1 MNTEIQTYVKY
12 IVRNTGGAS
21 PLARKLK
28 IGITCYPTLGGS
40 GVVATELGKL
50 LAEKGHEIHFIT
62 HSIPFRLGKFHK
74 NIYFHEVEVNDYYVF
89 RYPPYD
95 LSLASKMAQVAK
107 MQNLDILHV
116 HYAVPH
122 AVCAFLAKQMLN
134 NGMKTVTTLHGTDI
148 TVLAQDE
155 SLKDLIRLAIH
166 QSDAVT
172 AVSQDLIKETRQLL
186 DITTPIELTYNFVD
200 KRIYYPRDVS
210 TLRNDYAAPN
220 EKILMH
226 ISNFRPVK
234 RVSDVVDIFAK
245 VSQQIPTK
253 LLLVGEGP
261 ELTKIQCKINNLGLE
276 DKVLFLGKQEDVA
289 QIISLAD
296 VLLLPSEKESFG
308 LVALEA
314 MACGVP
320 TIGSNAGGIPEL
332 VTHGETGYLSDIGD
346 VDSMADNALQLLRDE
361 KLHEQFKAAC
371 IKRAQEDFC
380 NDRITYEYESIYYK
394 VLGLESE
401 IEPLPADICLS

>member
-1 MNTEIQTYVKY
+1 M
-12 IVRNTGGAS
+12 
-21 PLARKLK
+21 ARKLK

-50 LAEKGHEIHFIT
+50 LAERGHEIHFIT
-62 HSIPFRLGKFHK
+62 HSIPFRLGKFNK
-74 NIYFHEVEVNDYYVF
+74 NIFFHEVEVNDYYVF

-107 MQNLDILHV
+107 MQQLDLLHV

-122 AVCAFLAKQMLN
+122 AVCAYLAKQML
-134 NGMKTVTTLHGTDI
+134 GDGLKTVTTLHGTDI

-172 AVSQDLIKETRQLL
+172 AVSNDLIQETRSLL
-186 DITTPIELTYNFVD
+186 DILTPIDLTYNFVD
-200 KRIYYPRDVS
+200 KRVYYPREVS
-210 TLRNDYAAPN
+210 SLRADFAEPN

-234 RVSDVVDIFAK
+234 RVSDVIDIFER
-245 VSQQIPTK
+245 VSQKVPSK

-261 ELTKIQCKINNLGLE
+261 ELSKMQCKIRNLGLE
-276 DKVLFLGKQEDVA
+276 DRVHFLGKQEDVA
-289 QIISLAD
+289 HVISMAD

-332 VTHGETGYLSDIGD
+332 ITHGQTGFLSNIGNVAEMAEHAVRLLTD
-346 VDSMADNALQLLRDE
+346 DS
-361 KLHEQFKAAC
+361 LHEQFKQAC
-371 IKRAQEDFC
+371 LHRARNEFC
-380 NDRITYEYESIYYK
+380 NDVITAQYEAIYYR
-394 VLGLESE
+394 VLG
-401 IEPLPADICLS
+401 IEADLPIPICNS